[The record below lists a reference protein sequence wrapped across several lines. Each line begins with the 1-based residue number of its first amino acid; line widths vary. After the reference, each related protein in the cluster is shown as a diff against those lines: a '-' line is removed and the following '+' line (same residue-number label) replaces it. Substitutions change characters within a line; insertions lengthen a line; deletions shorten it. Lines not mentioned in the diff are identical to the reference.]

1 MEATNYC
8 RVVEMTHE
16 DKVKMYNRLTK
27 KELIE
32 MLIEAN
38 NVISLMTSTPKVDQ
52 PMKLNESLTPP
63 PVPPTSTCKTW
74 GDCMNPFMDC
84 INCPLMFKYPDF
96 KSTTSTNLC

>member
-1 MEATNYC
+1 METTNYC
-8 RVVEMTHE
+8 RVVEMTYE

-52 PMKLNESLTPP
+52 PMKLNESLAPP
-63 PVPPTSTCKTW
+63 PVSGCKTW

-84 INCPLMFKYPDF
+84 INCPLKFNSNNIF
-96 KSTTSTNLC
+96 TNNLE

>member
-1 MEATNYC
+1 MGATNYC
-8 RVVEMTHE
+8 SVVEMTHE
-16 DKVKMYNRLTK
+16 DKIKMYNRLTK

-38 NVISLMTSTPKVDQ
+38 NVISMMTSTPRVEQ

-63 PVPPTSTCKTW
+63 PVSKCKTW

-84 INCPLMFKYPDF
+84 INCPLRF
-96 KSTTSTNLC
+96 KSSDYDITTTNLY